1 MFNKNQLASLNQEL
15 DSSRIKTREKGNVS
29 LSYIEGFDVIDTAN
43 LIFGYGN
50 WSYLISKL
58 EQVSQEQNHNQ
69 NFVVCYKAIVKLI
82 VKDEEHSKSISRQ
95 DVGFGSGVAKT
106 LNDAH
111 ENAGKE
117 AVTDALKRAMR
128 SLGNQFGNSLY
139 DKSRNHANQDN
150 SYQANQNQ
158 NYNQKL
164 QNNQQQQLP
173 YQNENLNNRAT
184 NANANTNFKGVGSQ
198 QQIARQN
205 QAQNQTMQ
213 QQVQN
218 SNGNV
223 NNRTTQNSN
232 SRNVNQNL
240 NNQQNNPPHEQ
251 SFPNN
256 QSFDQYEYQGLYNLG
271 LDVIEQN
278 GFLVVSGNNQY
289 SYKDAIKACGFRFDS
304 ASKTWYKPIES
315 AA

>member
-69 NFVVCYKAIVKLI
+69 NFVVCYKAVVKLI
-82 VKDEEHSKSISRQ
+82 VKDENHSKSISRQ
-95 DVGFGSGVAKT
+95 DVGFGTGVSKT
-106 LNDAH
+106 LADSN

-128 SLGNQFGNSLY
+128 SFGNQFGNSLY
-139 DKSRNHANQDN
+139 DKSRNHASQES

-158 NYNQKL
+158 NYNQRPP
-164 QNNQQQQLP
+164 QNNQQQQQP
-173 YQNENLNNRAT
+173 YQNENVNNRAI
-184 NANANTNFKGVGSQ
+184 NGNSRISGNQ
-198 QQIARQN
+198 QQTATQN
-205 QAQNQTMQ
+205 QNQTMQ
-213 QQVQN
+213 QVQN
-218 SNGNV
+218 P
-223 NNRTTQNSN
+223 N
-232 SRNVNQNL
+232 SRNVKQNP
-240 NNQQNNPPHEQ
+240 NNQQNNPQ
-251 SFPNN
+251 QNSFSNN
-256 QSFDQYEYQGLYNLG
+256 QSFDQYEYQSLYNLG
-271 LDVIEQN
+271 LEIVEQN
-278 GFLVVSGNNQY
+278 GFLIIIGENQY
-289 SYKDAIKACGFRFDS
+289 AYRDAIKASNFRFD
-304 ASKTWYKPIES
+304 AKSKTWYKPIES

>member
-1 MFNKNQLASLNQEL
+1 MFNKNQIEVLNKEL
-15 DSSRIKTREKGNVS
+15 DSNRIKIREKGNVS

-69 NFVVCYKAIVKLI
+69 NFVVCYKAVVKLI
-82 VKDEEHSKSISRQ
+82 IKDENHSKSISRQ

-106 LNDAH
+106 LADSH

-117 AVTDALKRAMR
+117 AVTDALKRTLR

-139 DKSRNHANQDN
+139 DKSRNHQNQDN
-150 SYQANQNQ
+150 QNQ
-158 NYNQKL
+158 QQKPNYNQ
-164 QNNQQQQLP
+164 NHSS
-173 YQNENLNNRAT
+173 
-184 NANANTNFKGVGSQ
+184 NTNFKGVGNQ
-198 QQIARQN
+198 QTAR
-205 QAQNQTMQ
+205 QNQTMQ

-218 SNGNV
+218 
-223 NNRTTQNSN
+223 QNSR
-232 SRNVNQNL
+232 SINQNP
-240 NNQQNNPPHEQ
+240 NNQHNNPPQ
-251 SFPNN
+251 QNSFQNN

-278 GFLVVSGNNQY
+278 GFLVVTGNNQY
-289 SYKDAIKACGFRFDS
+289 AYKDAIKACGFRFDS
-304 ASKTWYKPIES
+304 ASKTWYKPVES